1 MQCEWQRLVSIA
13 LSLAGSISLSCLARV
28 ASVEAQI
35 VPDRTLGNE
44 SSRVTPNVTIKGLPS
59 DRIDGGAVRGVNLF
73 HSFQDFNIGSGRGAY
88 FANPNGIA
96 NILTRVTGSNA
107 SNILGTLG
115 VLGNANL
122 FLINPNGIVFGPNA
136 RLDLRGSF
144 LGSTASSVLF
154 DNNFEFSA
162 TNPQTPPL
170 LTINIPTGLRF
181 RDNPGQILVQG
192 RGQDLGLNG
201 AVRGFDEEIGG
212 LRVEPGRNL
221 TLVGGNVQLDGGIL
235 QASEGKIELGGLLTA
250 GRVGLN
256 RDLSL
261 TFPENVMRGNVSLV
275 NRAGIN
281 VLGNNGGEISIKA
294 GNIDIS
300 GNSLLTAG
308 IASGLGSVNSQ
319 AGDIVLNGLGIIA
332 IDSSRVEDKVS
343 PNAIGN
349 SGNIVI
355 QASSLKNTNGAR
367 VNSSTFGL
375 GNAGDISLQ
384 VSQGDVSLDGRDTI
398 IASNVE
404 NNGVGNSGSIDIK
417 ANSLSLTN
425 GAQLL
430 TIVRGAKVPGDLA
443 GKGIAGNITITVSNS
458 ATFETQSL
466 LASSLGSRGQ
476 NGIELG
482 TEGNG
487 GNITILA
494 GKEISLTGGSQ
505 LVANTFGLGNAGNIS
520 LQVFQGDVKLDGLES
535 IIQSNVENNG
545 IGNGGS
551 IEIKANSLSLTNG
564 AQLLTIVRGAKV
576 PGDLAGKGIAGNIT
590 ITVSNSAIFD
600 NSLLASS
607 LGSIGNDGIELG
619 TEGKGGNITIL
630 AGKEISLTGGSQIN
644 ANTFGIGNAGDIA
657 LQVSQGNV
665 RLDGVN
671 TAIQSNVENNGFG
684 NGGSIDIKANSLLLT
699 NGAKLQTL
707 VRGAQTLDSIPG
719 RGTAGNITITVSDRV
734 SFDSGS
740 QLSSR
745 LGTVS
750 NDIVEPGVE
759 GKGGNI
765 TILAGKEIS
774 LVGSSRLSANTFGTG
789 NAGTISLQVSQG
801 NIKLDGAGTIIE
813 SDVDNGAIGD
823 SGDISIKANSISLTN
838 GAVISASTFGI
849 GNAGNISLQALQGEI
864 KLDGIGTTIF
874 SSVENN
880 SIGNGGSIDI
890 VANTLSLTNGAQLQ
904 TLVRGQEAENSVAGK
919 GIAGNITIAVS
930 DRATFDTSSSILSS
944 LGNINENNFI
954 LLGAEGRGGNIT
966 ITAGNGIFF
975 SNSSQINTSTF
986 GLGNAG
992 NVTIN
997 AGDIISFDGISQ
1009 EGVIS
1014 GILSDVDVNAIG
1026 NGGDVTVT
1034 APLISLTASGLIVSN
1049 FGQGNAGNINTTAQ
1063 ALVLRDN
1070 SGIISNNLNRDGG
1083 NITVNTGALAT
1094 IPRENNNITAN
1105 AFLGRG
1111 GNVTINAQGI
1121 FGFQRRTRAEV
1132 ESLIGTER
1140 LRTFDPFV
1148 DLPGTSNI
1156 TAISLTDAN
1165 LSGTVQF
1172 NTSGIDPS
1180 QGLVELPVN
1189 VVDPDRLIAQNP
1201 CVQGRG
1207 SQFIVTGKGGLPPSP
1222 SDAPNQNAVKVDLVE
1237 PATPANTE
1245 HEEKKITWIYCR
1257 VNHPFA
1263 MPTPKISK
1271 QLLLLKAGR
1280 LTTKGK

>member
-1 MQCEWQRLVSIA
+1 
-13 LSLAGSISLSCLARV
+13 
-28 ASVEAQI
+28 
-35 VPDRTLGNE
+35 
-44 SSRVTPNVTIKGLPS
+44 
-59 DRIDGGAVRGVNLF
+59 
-73 HSFQDFNIGSGRGAY
+73 
-88 FANPNGIA
+88 
-96 NILTRVTGSNA
+96 
-107 SNILGTLG
+107 
-115 VLGNANL
+115 
-122 FLINPNGIVFGPNA
+122 
-136 RLDLRGSF
+136 
-144 LGSTASSVLF
+144 LF

-619 TEGKGGNITIL
+619 TEGKGGNITI
-630 AGKEISLTGGSQIN
+630 
-644 ANTFGIGNAGDIA
+644 
-657 LQVSQGNV
+657 
-665 RLDGVN
+665 
-671 TAIQSNVENNGFG
+671 
-684 NGGSIDIKANSLLLT
+684 
-699 NGAKLQTL
+699 LQTL